1 MLSVMTMQLNIHA
14 RTFSAK
20 FLPLLNDYS
29 HRWEIYK
36 GSAGSGKS
44 HFITQK
50 IIIKALREKRRVMIC
65 RRYGTTM
72 RNSVFKLFKDV
83 IESFKITHLTRIKES
98 DMSITLPNGSEIIFV
113 GLDNEEKLLSIA
125 GITDVF
131 IEEVYEVPKE
141 IVDQLNLRMRGKAP
155 NQQIYMAF
163 NPISAKHWLYDFCE
177 GSTRPESSIYSQST
191 FRDNPFLPDEYVKA
205 LEDMYRTNPNKA
217 RVFCDGNWGADVEGL
232 VYKNHVLSDFDIN
245 ELIKQGLE
253 VRVGIDW
260 GFVDPT
266 TVVVSLFDKPKKE
279 IYIIG
284 EFYKRGATLEEIKD
298 GIIQLGISKQKMYC
312 DGAEPDKVDYLR
324 RNGFNAV
331 SAKKGAGSVK
341 AGISFLQDMKIICHE
356 SCVNVAAELE
366 NYVYLKDKK
375 TGQYIEDSYDHDFSH
390 TMDALR
396 YSYSDLYSAARLTS
410 AKLMLGI

>member
-1 MLSVMTMQLNIHA
+1 MQLNIHA

-177 GSTRPESSIYSQST
+177 GATRPESSIYSQST

-390 TMDALR
+390 TMDAIR

>member
-1 MLSVMTMQLNIHA
+1 MQLNIHA

-232 VYKNHVLSDFDIN
+232 VYKNHILSDFDIN

-266 TVVVSLFDKPKKE
+266 TVVVSLFDKSKKE

-341 AGISFLQDMKIICHE
+341 AGISFLQDMKIICHK
-356 SCVNVAAELE
+356 SCINVAAELE

>member
-1 MLSVMTMQLNIHA
+1 MQLNIHA

-205 LEDMYRTNPNKA
+205 LEDLYRTNPNKA

>member
-1 MLSVMTMQLNIHA
+1 MTMQLNIHA

-298 GIIQLGISKQKMYC
+298 GIIGLGISKQKMYC

>member
-1 MLSVMTMQLNIHA
+1 MIMQLNIHA

-125 GITDVF
+125 GITDIF

-177 GSTRPESSIYSQST
+177 GATRPESSIYSQST

-232 VYKNHVLSDFDIN
+232 VYKNHILSDFDIN

>member
-1 MLSVMTMQLNIHA
+1 MTMQLNIHA

-125 GITDVF
+125 GITDIF
-131 IEEVYEVPKE
+131 IEVVYEVPKE

>member
-1 MLSVMTMQLNIHA
+1 MTMQLNIHA

-177 GSTRPESSIYSQST
+177 GSTRPESSIYSEST

-298 GIIQLGISKQKMYC
+298 GIVQLGISKQKMYC

>member
-1 MLSVMTMQLNIHA
+1 MTMQLNIHA

-125 GITDVF
+125 GITDIF

>member
-1 MLSVMTMQLNIHA
+1 MTMQINIHA

-177 GSTRPESSIYSQST
+177 GSTRPESSIYSEST

-253 VRVGIDW
+253 VRVGVDW

-298 GIIQLGISKQKMYC
+298 GIVQLGISKQKMYC

>member
-1 MLSVMTMQLNIHA
+1 MQLNIQA

-98 DMSITLPNGSEIIFV
+98 DMSITLLNGSEIIFV

-177 GSTRPESSIYSQST
+177 GATRPESSIYSQST

-284 EFYKRGATLEEIKD
+284 EFYRRGATLEEIKD

>member
-1 MLSVMTMQLNIHA
+1 MTMQLNIHA

-98 DMSITLPNGSEIIFV
+98 DMSITLSNGSEIIFV

-177 GSTRPESSIYSQST
+177 GTTRPESSIYSQST

-232 VYKNHVLSDFDIN
+232 VYKNHAVSDFDIN

>member
-1 MLSVMTMQLNIHA
+1 MQLNIHA

-177 GSTRPESSIYSQST
+177 GTTRPESSIYSQST

-232 VYKNHVLSDFDIN
+232 VYKNHVVSDFDIN

>member
-1 MLSVMTMQLNIHA
+1 MQLNIHA

-232 VYKNHVLSDFDIN
+232 VYKNHVLTDFDIN

-266 TVVVSLFDKPKKE
+266 TVVVSLFDKQKKE

>member
-1 MLSVMTMQLNIHA
+1 MTMQLNIHA

-50 IIIKALREKRRVMIC
+50 IIIKALREKRRVMVC

-98 DMSITLPNGSEIIFV
+98 DMGITLPNGSEVIFV

-131 IEEVYEVPKE
+131 IEEVFEVPKE

-155 NQQIYMAF
+155 NQQIFMAF
-163 NPISAKHWLYDFCE
+163 NPISAKHWLYEFCE
-177 GSTRPESSIYSQST
+177 GATRPDSSIYSQST

-266 TVVVSLFDKPKKE
+266 TVVVSLFDKTKKE
-279 IYIIG
+279 IYVIG
-284 EFYKRGATLEEIKD
+284 EYYKRGATLEEIKE
-298 GIIQLGISKQKMYC
+298 GIIALGISKQKMYC

-375 TGQYIEDSYDHDFSH
+375 TGQYVEDSYDHDFSH

>member
-1 MLSVMTMQLNIHA
+1 MQLNIHA

-177 GSTRPESSIYSQST
+177 GTTRPESSIYSQST

-298 GIIQLGISKQKMYC
+298 GIISLGISKQKMYC

-356 SCVNVAAELE
+356 SCVNVATELE

>member
-1 MLSVMTMQLNIHA
+1 MQLNIHA

-232 VYKNHVLSDFDIN
+232 VYKNHVLSGFDIN

-266 TVVVSLFDKPKKE
+266 TVVVSLFDKSKKE

-298 GIIQLGISKQKMYC
+298 GIIGLGISKQKMYC

>member
-1 MLSVMTMQLNIHA
+1 MQLNIHA

-83 IESFKITHLTRIKES
+83 IESCKITHFTRIKES

>member
-1 MLSVMTMQLNIHA
+1 MQLNISSNV
-14 RTFSAK
+14 FSPK
-20 FLPLLNDYS
+20 FLPLLSDYS

-50 IIIKALREKRRVMIC
+50 ILIKALKEKRRVMVC

-72 RNSVFKLFKDV
+72 RNSVFRLFKDV
-83 IESFKITHLTRIKES
+83 IESFKISNLCRIKES
-98 DMSITLPNGSEIIFV
+98 DMSIKLPNGSEIIFV

-131 IEEVYEVPKE
+131 IEEVYEVTKE
-141 IVDQLNLRMRGKAP
+141 IVDQLNLRMRGKVK

-177 GSTRPESSIYSQST
+177 GSTRPESSIYSEST

-217 RVFCDGNWGADVEGL
+217 RVFWDGNWGADVEGL

-410 AKLMLGI
+410 AILMLGI

>member
-1 MLSVMTMQLNIHA
+1 MTMQLNIHA

-125 GITDVF
+125 GITDIF

-232 VYKNHVLSDFDIN
+232 VYKNHILSDFDIN

-253 VRVGIDW
+253 VRVGVDW

>member
-1 MLSVMTMQLNIHA
+1 MTMQLNIHA

-125 GITDVF
+125 GITDIF

-205 LEDMYRTNPNKA
+205 LEDLYRTNPNKA

-232 VYKNHVLSDFDIN
+232 VYKNHILSDFDIN

-341 AGISFLQDMKIICHE
+341 AGISSLQDMKIICHE
-356 SCVNVAAELE
+356 SCVNLAAELE

>member
-1 MLSVMTMQLNIHA
+1 MQLNIHA

-125 GITDVF
+125 GITDIF

-177 GSTRPESSIYSQST
+177 GATRPESSIYSQST

-232 VYKNHVLSDFDIN
+232 VYKNHILSDFDIN

-253 VRVGIDW
+253 VRVGVDW

>member
-1 MLSVMTMQLNIHA
+1 MQLNIHA
-14 RTFSAK
+14 RTLSAK

-29 HRWEIYK
+29 HRWETYK

-125 GITDVF
+125 GITDIF

-396 YSYSDLYSAARLTS
+396 YSYSD
-410 AKLMLGI
+410 

>member
-1 MLSVMTMQLNIHA
+1 MQLNIHA

-125 GITDVF
+125 GITDIF

-298 GIIQLGISKQKMYC
+298 GIIGLGISKQKMYC

>member
-1 MLSVMTMQLNIHA
+1 MQLNIHA

-177 GSTRPESSIYSQST
+177 GSTRPESSIYSEST

-232 VYKNHVLSDFDIN
+232 VYKNHVISDFDIN

-266 TVVVSLFDKPKKE
+266 TVVVSLFDKSKKE

-284 EFYKRGATLEEIKD
+284 EFYKRGATLEEVKE
-298 GIIQLGISKQKMYC
+298 GIISLGISKQKMYC

>member
-1 MLSVMTMQLNIHA
+1 MQLNIHA

-125 GITDVF
+125 GITDIF

-390 TMDALR
+390 AMDALR

>member
-1 MLSVMTMQLNIHA
+1 MTMQLNIHA

>member
-1 MLSVMTMQLNIHA
+1 MQLNIHA

-125 GITDVF
+125 GITDIF

-177 GSTRPESSIYSQST
+177 GATRPESSIYSQST

-232 VYKNHVLSDFDIN
+232 VYKNHILSDFDIN

-266 TVVVSLFDKPKKE
+266 TVVVSLFDKLKKA

-284 EFYKRGATLEEIKD
+284 EYYKRGATLEEIKD

>member
-1 MLSVMTMQLNIHA
+1 MQLNIHA

-98 DMSITLPNGSEIIFV
+98 DMGIVLPNGSEIIFV

-177 GSTRPESSIYSQST
+177 GSTRPESSVYSQST

-217 RVFCDGNWGADVEGL
+217 RVFCDGEWGADVEGL

-266 TVVVSLFDKPKKE
+266 TVVVSLFDKAKKE
-279 IYIIG
+279 IYVIG
-284 EFYKRGATLEEIKD
+284 EFYKRGATLEEIKE
-298 GIIQLGISKQKMYC
+298 GIVMLGISKQKMYC

-341 AGISFLQDMKIICHE
+341 AGISFLQDMRIICHE
-356 SCVNVAAELE
+356 SCVNVAAELG

-375 TGQYIEDSYDHDFSH
+375 TGQYVEDSYDHDFSH

>member
-1 MLSVMTMQLNIHA
+1 MQLNIHA

-232 VYKNHVLSDFDIN
+232 VYKNHVLSDFDID

>member
-1 MLSVMTMQLNIHA
+1 MQLNIHA

-232 VYKNHVLSDFDIN
+232 VYKNHILSDFDIN

-253 VRVGIDW
+253 VRIGIDW

-284 EFYKRGATLEEIKD
+284 EYYKRGATLEEIKD
-298 GIIQLGISKQKMYC
+298 GIIGLGISKQKMYC

>member
-1 MLSVMTMQLNIHA
+1 MQLNIHA

-125 GITDVF
+125 GITDIF

-341 AGISFLQDMKIICHE
+341 AGISFLQDMNIICHE

>member
-1 MLSVMTMQLNIHA
+1 MQLNIHA

-217 RVFCDGNWGADVEGL
+217 RVFCDGNWGVDVEGL

-298 GIIQLGISKQKMYC
+298 GIVQLGISKQKMYC

>member
-1 MLSVMTMQLNIHA
+1 MQLNIHA

-177 GSTRPESSIYSQST
+177 GSTRPESSIYSEST

-232 VYKNHVLSDFDIN
+232 VYKNHILSDFDIN

-266 TVVVSLFDKPKKE
+266 TVVVSLFDKSKKE

>member
-1 MLSVMTMQLNIHA
+1 MTMQLNIHA

-177 GSTRPESSIYSQST
+177 GATRPESSIYSQST

-232 VYKNHVLSDFDIN
+232 VYKNHALSDFDIN

>member
-1 MLSVMTMQLNIHA
+1 MQLNIHA

-98 DMSITLPNGSEIIFV
+98 DMSIMLPNGSEIIFV

-125 GITDVF
+125 GITDIF

-141 IVDQLNLRMRGKAP
+141 IVDQLNLRMRGKTP

-284 EFYKRGATLEEIKD
+284 EFYKRGATLEEIKE
-298 GIIQLGISKQKMYC
+298 GIISLGISKQKMYC

-341 AGISFLQDMKIICHE
+341 AGISFLQDMKIICHK

>member
-1 MLSVMTMQLNIHA
+1 MQLNIHA

-125 GITDVF
+125 GITDIF

-298 GIIQLGISKQKMYC
+298 GIVQLGISKQKMYC

-390 TMDALR
+390 AMDALR

>member
-1 MLSVMTMQLNIHA
+1 MTMQLNIHA

-125 GITDVF
+125 GITDIF

-298 GIIQLGISKQKMYC
+298 GIVQLGISKQKMYC

-331 SAKKGAGSVK
+331 SAKKGVGSVK

>member
-1 MLSVMTMQLNIHA
+1 MQLNIHA

-177 GSTRPESSIYSQST
+177 GSTRPESSIYSEST

-245 ELIKQGLE
+245 GLIKQGLE

-266 TVVVSLFDKPKKE
+266 TVVVSLFDKSKKE